1 MKLGLFLFGMTIAV
15 LIAAPVHAQSLA
27 QPANSQD
34 CGTAQPCTAQLA
46 VNVTAGNS
54 LIAVVRLSGTTS
66 ISGTT
71 IIDSCSNTWI
81 LDAWV
86 AQSDDPHILAVYRAA
101 SANAG
106 STSLTVSNNSSS
118 TMRIVSLAEVTGL
131 AAGPPEAQASAVGSG
146 TSASPG
152 PITTTQAN
160 DYVLVAAG
168 TDGDQSYSAALP
180 FLVESQATRG
190 AYADATPAQ
199 PSTLTPSI
207 SFGVA
212 DEWFALALA
221 YKSNSTSR
229 LPVFVSLQYD
239 DGTPVTGSVVLSS
252 LSSGTKTT
260 LQTWTISSSGQVSIY
275 CPIVNTGSYEYD
287 FLDPNGNTLQSF
299 VILPGGFISLVS
311 TAHSITASA
320 TINKSTH
327 AFAIP
332 VSFAFQ

>member
-1 MKLGLFLFGMTIAV
+1 MKLRLFLFGMTIAG

-27 QPANSQD
+27 QPATSQD

-54 LIAVVRLSGTTS
+54 LIAVVRLSDATS

-71 IIDSCSNTWI
+71 IIDSLSNTWI

-86 AQSDDPHILAVYRAA
+86 LQSDNLHILGVYRAA

-106 STSLTVSNNSSS
+106 STSLTVSNNASS
-118 TMRIVSLAEVTGL
+118 TMRIVCLAEVSGL
-131 AAGPPEAQASAVGSG
+131 AAGAPDAQASAVGSG
-146 TSASPG
+146 TSALPG
-152 PITTTQAN
+152 TIATTQAN

-168 TDGDQSYSAALP
+168 TDNNQSYSTAQP

-190 AYADATPAQ
+190 AYADATASQ

-207 SFGVA
+207 SFGVP
-212 DEWFALALA
+212 DEWFAIALA
-221 YKSNSTSR
+221 YKTAGTPR
-229 LPVFVSLQYD
+229 LPVFLSLHYD
-239 DGTPVTGSVVLSS
+239 DGTPIAGSVVLSS
-252 LSSGTKTT
+252 LANGAKTS
-260 LQTWTISSSGQVSIY
+260 LQSWPISSSGQVSLY
-275 CPIVNTGSYEYD
+275 CPIVNTGTYSYD

-311 TAHSITASA
+311 TAHSLNISVTLTKNTNAV
-320 TINKSTH
+320 
-327 AFAIP
+327 AIP
-332 VSFAFQ
+332 VSIAFQ